1 MKKISVPPGIW
12 RFPAII
18 YNMLSGDYPSFDIR
32 IFDIS
37 DPANP
42 SLSGNFAAGDV
53 GRIFIEGV
61 YLYLTDSATV
71 QL

>member
-1 MKKISVPPGIW
+1 
-12 RFPAII
+12 
-18 YNMLSGDYPSFDIR
+18 MLSGDYPSFDIR

-53 GRIFIEGV
+53 GRIFIEGA